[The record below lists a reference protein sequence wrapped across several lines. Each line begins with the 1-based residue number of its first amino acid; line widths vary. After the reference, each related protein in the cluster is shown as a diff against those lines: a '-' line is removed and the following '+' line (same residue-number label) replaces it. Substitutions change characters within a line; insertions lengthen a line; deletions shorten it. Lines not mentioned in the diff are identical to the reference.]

1 MGQKV
6 NPNGIRLGITKPFN
20 STWYAN
26 TADFANNLFCD
37 FKVREYLKKQLKDA
51 SVSRLVIDR
60 PAKSIRVTI
69 HTARPGQVFG
79 QKGAD
84 IEKLRNQVSAIAGV
98 PAQIAIQE
106 IHKPELDAK
115 LVADAIANQLEHRV
129 MFRRAMKKAIQNAMR
144 AGAKGIKIET
154 SGRLGGAEIA
164 RSEWLREGRV
174 PLHTLRADIDYSV
187 SEANTT
193 YGVIG
198 VKVWIFKGEILGGLP
213 LDNQANQ
220 SEQTPAK
227 KPRRQRQNANKA
239 DANK

>member
-6 NPNGIRLGITKPFN
+6 NPNGIRLGISKPFN
-20 STWYAN
+20 STWYAG
-26 TADFANNLFCD
+26 TADFAANLHCD
-37 FKVREYLKKQLKDA
+37 FKVREYLNKELKDA
-51 SVSRLVIDR
+51 SVSRIVIDR

-84 IEKLRNQVSAIAGV
+84 IEKLRNVVSSIASV
-98 PAQIAIQE
+98 PAQI
-106 IHKPELDAK
+106 
-115 LVADAIANQLEHRV
+115 VNQLEHRV

-144 AGAKGIKIET
+144 AGAKGIKIEA

-213 LDNQANQ
+213 LDNQAQ
-220 SEQTPAK
+220 QPEQTPAK
-227 KPRRQRQNANKA
+227 KPRRQRQNNASNRAEAGK
-239 DANK
+239 